1 MESRNLAEDWVV
13 RMPCSELGSQWPPI
27 CSKARELSVRVTGTS
42 SSQVL
47 VLVLPSRT
55 ATRPAGAKD
64 AIRLGRISEITC
76 TDERTPPPG
85 NGMARGRN
93 EPLPDEQPG
102 LVRARRP
109 AASRTSAFPRYSTCH
124 TVASSTRAGH
134 GGTPS
139 RTCSATVKGRSSRVI
154 DLDGTDDAG
163 HTYSTADAV
172 LEHGTEQKRM
182 QLQIVSQIQ
191 CDPSDRFL
199 RRRDV

>member
-1 MESRNLAEDWVV
+1 
-13 RMPCSELGSQWPPI
+13 MPCSELGTQWPPI

-64 AIRLGRISEITC
+64 VIRLGRISEITC

-102 LVRARRP
+102 AEVP
-109 AASRTSAFPRYSTCH
+109 PP
-124 TVASSTRAGH
+124 
-134 GGTPS
+134 PS
-139 RTCSATVKGRSSRVI
+139 GSCSSSRGLANKCI
-154 DLDGTDDAG
+154 
-163 HTYSTADAV
+163 
-172 LEHGTEQKRM
+172 
-182 QLQIVSQIQ
+182 
-191 CDPSDRFL
+191 P
-199 RRRDV
+199 